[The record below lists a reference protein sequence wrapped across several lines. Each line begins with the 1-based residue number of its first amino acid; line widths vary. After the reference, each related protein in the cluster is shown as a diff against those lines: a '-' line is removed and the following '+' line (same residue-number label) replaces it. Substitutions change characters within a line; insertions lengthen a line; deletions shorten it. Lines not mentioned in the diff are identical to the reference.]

1 MTITSVGVMYRSGFL
16 RTMYDYGLSGI
27 HRIDTIFEGN
37 ISRMF
42 KAANVNEAEHDFVQ
56 MLASNPKYAGRGLA
70 SHLLRWRVERC
81 EGSVVMD
88 TSTVSAMRA
97 YQRMGFKVLGEVE
110 VRTGCD
116 TVGIRTGV
124 KEGEEVKHMQMVMML
139 KKGDYIA

>member
-1 MTITSVGVMYRSGFL
+1 M
-16 RTMYDYGLSGI
+16 
-27 HRIDTIFEGN
+27 
-37 ISRMF
+37 
-42 KAANVNEAEHDFVQ
+42 
-56 MLASNPKYAGRGLA
+56 
-70 SHLLRWRVERC
+70 LRWRVERC